1 MLKIG
6 QHLPKLCAIKYR
18 VAFYETQCTGISVL
32 ELRSSVVISSDFIDR
47 QSVVLCFGVFQL
59 TSIGLAYISE

>member
-18 VAFYETQCTGISVL
+18 VAFYETQCISVL